1 MIKKF
6 NLEEARFLDKNDP
19 LSVYRSKFLFPKK
32 NKKKCLYFSGNSLG
46 LQPKSV
52 MNYVQDELNDWAALG
67 VEGHFLAKNPWF
79 SYHKI
84 LTNQSAE
91 LVGAKKNEVVV
102 THSLTTNIHLLLMSF
117 YRPTKNKYKI
127 LCESNAFPSDL
138 YVLQSQIELH
148 GFDFDDAIVMM
159 PTDENGVVD
168 HNKLYTMIQ
177 DLGDELALIFIGGVN
192 YYSGQVFDLKEITSR
207 GHKVGALVGFD
218 LAHAVGNIFLQLHD
232 WKVDFATW
240 CSYKYLNSGPGN
252 VSGMFIHEK
261 QSIKKPFRLKGWW
274 GSSEQN
280 RFFYDSQ
287 KKYQPLSGAEGWQLS
302 NAPVLGMAVHKA
314 SLDIFSE
321 AGMSSLIE
329 KSRILVNC
337 LERVFLDFN
346 ESSKDV
352 KFQIITPKE
361 PIHPGCQLSVLV
373 NHSGKE
379 IYEFLKENGVIVDWR
394 EPNVIRFAPVPL
406 YNSFGDIYNLSQI
419 LCDANKR

>member
-1 MIKKF
+1 MVNKF
-6 NLEEARFLDKNDP
+6 NLEEAKLLDKNDP
-19 LSVYRSKFLFPKK
+19 LSSYRDKFLFPKK

-52 MNYVQDELNDWAALG
+52 LDYIQNELNDWAELG

-91 LVGAKKNEVVV
+91 LVGAKNNEVVV
-102 THSLTTNIHLLLMSF
+102 MHSLTTNIHLLLMSF
-117 YRPTKNKYKI
+117 YRPTKKKYKI

-148 GFDFDDAIVMM
+148 GYDFDDAMVMI
-159 PTDENGVVD
+159 PTDKNGVVD
-168 HNKLYTMIQ
+168 HNELYTIIQ

-192 YYSGQVFDLKEITSR
+192 YYSGQVFDIKEITSR

-218 LAHAVGNIFLQLHD
+218 LAHAAGNILLKLHD

-252 VSGMFIHEK
+252 VSGIFVHEK
-261 QSIKKPFRLKGWW
+261 QSVKQPFRLKGWW
-274 GSSEQN
+274 GSSEKN

-287 KKYQPLSGAEGWQLS
+287 KKHQPLCGAEGWQLS

-314 SLDIFSE
+314 SLDIFSK
-321 AGMSSLIE
+321 AGMSNLIE
-329 KSRILVNC
+329 KSKILVHC

-346 ESSKDV
+346 EYSDDI

-361 PIHPGCQLSVLV
+361 PVNPGCQLSILV
-373 NHSGKE
+373 NHSGRE
-379 IYEFLKENGVIVDWR
+379 IYEFLKESGVIVDWR

-406 YNSFGDIYNLSQI
+406 YNSFEDIYNLSQI
-419 LCDANKR
+419 LYDANKR